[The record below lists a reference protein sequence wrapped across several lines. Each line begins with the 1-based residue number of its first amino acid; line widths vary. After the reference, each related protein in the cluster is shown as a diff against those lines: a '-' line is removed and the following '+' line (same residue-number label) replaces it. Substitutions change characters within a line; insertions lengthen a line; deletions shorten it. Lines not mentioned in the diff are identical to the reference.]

1 MINWK
6 LISVHNEDE
15 VVHDLTSISDA
26 QINIRETSNIQFLV
40 SVDEQSFEKLGHP
53 HIVLSDIPLELEF
66 SHYDGTD
73 RNFRTTEEFGS
84 HSSRY
89 FYNFF
94 GESEVSLCFEKENSL
109 YHSQTI
115 NILARRDNAQLA
127 NEMLSYITNHL
138 DDAVSICFSRSKLSV
153 GYDDSKN
160 FNFSRLDI
168 IQSAV
173 SYLTEAIPMFVREHK
188 YTWKPELELSEQG
201 QPTGPDSVHWV
212 LTNLDI
218 VSPSSIDEANLL
230 YNNRGYRLD
239 LLPKENIIKDRDVF
253 ENRVIHT
260 FLHNIMHFLYEIK
273 EQLSIK
279 SSTDDALVDQE
290 YVRFDHTMRQ
300 YTQLALDHKSN
311 QIDALILSVEQ
322 LKRIFST
329 KIPAKTQP
337 GIQPKLTSYVVRH
350 PHYRKTFGLIEKC
363 YKAPAPTFEGAN
375 LLLGLKNLSI
385 VYETA
390 SLLIVHETIKT
401 CFDVQL
407 SNQCYKEHGE
417 QHPFGGV
424 ERQRPQGETNNHFS
438 YKSEAFDIEL
448 LYEPKIYPFSSSS
461 TSGDLVD
468 TSLSRRNEYGAHHYS
483 PDFVLKIESRH
494 WHKPVT
500 IVLDSKYKDAS
511 TIRRFD
517 IDSLTR
523 KYLLNIHQV
532 NSQGRLGVSPINLLL
547 LMFPHDKSG
556 TIVRTVSP
564 KHCLNGQYPV
574 LPQATAILVKP
585 TEHTLLKEH
594 LLSILEIM
602 NAERR
607 LTS

>member
-6 LISVHNEDE
+6 LISVHNEDK

-26 QINIRETSNIQFLV
+26 QINIRETSNIQFMV
-40 SVDEQSFEKLGHP
+40 SVDDQSFEKLGHP

-73 RNFRTTEEFGS
+73 RNFRTIDELDS

-127 NEMLSYITNHL
+127 NEMLNYITNHL

-168 IQSAV
+168 IHSAV

-218 VSPSSIDEANLL
+218 VSPASIDEANLL

-239 LLPKENIIKDRDVF
+239 SLPKESIVKDRDTF

-273 EQLSIK
+273 EKLSIK
-279 SSTDDALVDQE
+279 NSTDDALVDQE

-363 YKAPAPTFEGAN
+363 YKAPAP
-375 LLLGLKNLSI
+375 
-385 VYETA
+385 
-390 SLLIVHETIKT
+390 
-401 CFDVQL
+401 
-407 SNQCYKEHGE
+407 
-417 QHPFGGV
+417 
-424 ERQRPQGETNNHFS
+424 
-438 YKSEAFDIEL
+438 
-448 LYEPKIYPFSSSS
+448 
-461 TSGDLVD
+461 
-468 TSLSRRNEYGAHHYS
+468 
-483 PDFVLKIESRH
+483 
-494 WHKPVT
+494 
-500 IVLDSKYKDAS
+500 
-511 TIRRFD
+511 
-517 IDSLTR
+517 
-523 KYLLNIHQV
+523 
-532 NSQGRLGVSPINLLL
+532 
-547 LMFPHDKSG
+547 
-556 TIVRTVSP
+556 
-564 KHCLNGQYPV
+564 
-574 LPQATAILVKP
+574 
-585 TEHTLLKEH
+585 
-594 LLSILEIM
+594 
-602 NAERR
+602 
-607 LTS
+607 